1 VNEGLAGERRW
12 VGRLAACVAVVGA
25 FGVLAARPAAADP
38 PEVSGTVAVGGTI
51 TVSSDEASGCDGQ
64 SMATALRRPTGPN
77 TSVTVLIAGAPLVLG
92 QTWSVQLTIP
102 ATDQGGTAL
111 TPGMVLVLDT
121 GGICNANGDQFTV
134 QLDDVEVTLGQP
146 VQAPSTTTSTTTST
160 PAPAQATTT
169 VVAAQPTT
177 TGAAAAAAE
186 LPRTGAGVGLVGLAG
201 ASFVAVGAVA
211 AGAGRRRAS
220 G

>member
-1 VNEGLAGERRW
+1 
-12 VGRLAACVAVVGA
+12 
-25 FGVLAARPAAADP
+25 
-38 PEVSGTVAVGGTI
+38 VSGTVAVGGTI

-111 TPGMVLVLDT
+111 QPGMVLVLDT
-121 GGICNANGDQFTV
+121 GGTCNANGDQFTV
-134 QLDDVEVTLGQP
+134 QLDDVEVTLGAP
-146 VQAPSTTTSTTTST
+146 VQASSTTTSTTTTTST
-160 PAPAQATTT
+160 PTPATTT
-169 VVAAQPTT
+169 EVPAQPTT
-177 TGAAAAAAE
+177 TGAAAAAEE
-186 LPRTGAGVGLVGLAG
+186 LPRTGGGVGLVGLVG
-201 ASFVAVGAVA
+201 ASLVAVGAVV